1 MMYNVVVTV
10 SCTVCVP
17 AESSR
22 EAIDAVNK
30 GITNDDLDIGLQVGS
45 AIQYA
50 IRNGHIEA
58 TKAIEV
64 ED

>member
-1 MMYNVVVTV
+1 MLLLPYHVRYVF
-10 SCTVCVP
+10 
-17 AESSR
+17 R
-22 EAIDAVNK
+22 QKAIDAVNK
-30 GITNDDLDIGLQVGS
+30 GITNDDLDIGLQIGS

>member
-17 AESSR
+17 A
-22 EAIDAVNK
+22 AIDAVNK
-30 GITNDDLDIGLQVGS
+30 GITNDDLDIGLQIGS

>member
-30 GITNDDLDIGLQVGS
+30 GITNDDLDIGLQIGS

-50 IRNGHIEA
+50 I
-58 TKAIEV
+58 
-64 ED
+64 

>member
-30 GITNDDLDIGLQVGS
+30 GITNDDLDIS
-45 AIQYA
+45 S
-50 IRNGHIEA
+50 RS
-58 TKAIEV
+58 
-64 ED
+64 

>member
-30 GITNDDLDIGLQVGS
+30 GITNH
-45 AIQYA
+45 
-50 IRNGHIEA
+50 HIA
-58 TKAIEV
+58 FHKSKMARQFMLCHL
-64 ED
+64 